1 VYFLGICVAWTVQ
14 QAPRF
19 NSFKNIDAIF
29 AICVPQVPQGDL
41 DKRRREQEEKKS
53 KLRNPLFFVNPL
65 RLSVRNLSKSVS
77 DEELRKTLLEGA
89 RRGIQ
94 EGKVSVDDITLHLQ
108 AGAQAIPS
116 ETKVG
121 GERYCH
127 TQEVKATTCHV

>member
-1 VYFLGICVAWTVQ
+1 M
-14 QAPRF
+14 
-19 NSFKNIDAIF
+19 IF

-77 DEELRKTLLEGA
+77 DEELRRTLLEGA

-121 GERYCH
+121 GGRYYL
-127 TQEVKATTCHV
+127 T